1 MSVLLATLG
10 ASMAV
15 GGWAVGIGV
24 GGLCVD
30 QLSRGIGG
38 FVLTESQE
46 VWIVTSN
53 FIGTVVGSAAA
64 GEFSRRLGAK
74 NTMLWFCIP
83 AVVGFVI
90 TSVANCYEVLL
101 AGRLLVGFCAG
112 PAFVL
117 HVFYISSIASPEY
130 RGLLAMLP
138 DIIYMLY
145 VIVSLVLGLALPWW
159 WVSLVGAA
167 VFAVPA
173 MLALTLLAEAE
184 RSALFFGIELPTEPT
199 DTAVVARKSPYSL
212 VFLRELGTALDATLV
227 SVLLCVV
234 RIVTVAVV
242 SVLLDRAGRRTLLIV
257 SACGMVISYLAV
269 AAYFYVP
276 ALAAYAWLPL
286 AALVL
291 AVFFFCMGV
300 GSVSWCLIGE
310 MVPPRLSDAA
320 GAALVFYYN
329 VASLLS
335 VQLFPAMLAALGLG
349 GVFLVHAGI
358 VSALLLVVVLAVPET
373 RGLSLQQIEALLGGR
388 TKPLYPRQ
396 VRASSIRLGR
406 SHARGSSRGYKRY
419 QIRLKRAL

>member
-145 VIVSLVLGLALPWW
+145 VIVSLVLGLALPWC
-159 WVSLVGAA
+159 
-167 VFAVPA
+167 
-173 MLALTLLAEAE
+173 
-184 RSALFFGIELPTEPT
+184 
-199 DTAVVARKSPYSL
+199 YSL

-373 RGLSLQQIEALLGGR
+373 RGLSLQQIEALFEAPRDDTYRLVKALPLPAGYNTFSPVGG
-388 TKPLYPRQ
+388 
-396 VRASSIRLGR
+396 G
-406 SHARGSSRGYKRY
+406 
-419 QIRLKRAL
+419 